1 MSGRG
6 LIERRTRIFLGCEG
20 ESEQG
25 YGKILQ
31 EFADDEGL
39 HVHLVIRNLQPAG
52 NPLALATKAV
62 SLSGKETQ
70 KAPLAGK
77 AILFDA
83 DGLGGSRESR
93 VRGRKALKVLEQG
106 GFIAVLQIPD
116 YEGLLLRHFAGH
128 GRDDP
133 PPGKS
138 MSKLKALWP
147 AYHKNMS
154 AADLRQQL
162 SLEHVIRAAEV
173 TTELR
178 SLLQIIGLVPD
189 ET

>member
-25 YGKILQ
+25 YGRILQ
-31 EFADDEGL
+31 EFADAEGL
-39 HVHLVIRNLQPAG
+39 HVHLVIKNLQPAG
-52 NPLALATKAV
+52 DTLALANRAV
-62 SLSGKETQ
+62 SLSGKEAQ
-70 KAPLAGK
+70 RAPPAGK
-77 AILFDA
+77 AIMFDA
-83 DGLGGSRESR
+83 DGLGASRE
-93 VRGRKALKVLEQG
+93 RGRNALKVLKQE
-106 GFIAVLQIPD
+106 GFIAVLQRPD

-128 GRDDP
+128 ERDDP
-133 PPGKS
+133 PLGNS

-154 AADLRQQL
+154 AADLRQRL